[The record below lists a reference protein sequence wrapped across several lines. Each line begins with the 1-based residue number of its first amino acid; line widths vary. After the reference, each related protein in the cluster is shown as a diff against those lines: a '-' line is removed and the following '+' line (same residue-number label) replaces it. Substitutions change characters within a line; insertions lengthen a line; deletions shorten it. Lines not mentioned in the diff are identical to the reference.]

1 MLTCAD
7 YADFT
12 DYVGSISCYSK
23 KLPKNGNSPLV
34 SVFRLTDRTIMK
46 VPLASENCRN
56 RTKCVGLFLCIV
68 LFAFALLCAVSA
80 RGEGLNLT
88 AAPDFY
94 PQTLARQ
101 LQQIAESSAIET
113 QPLRKIGA
121 DILNDLNNVVAHIER
136 NPTKPSLE
144 LQRLEESIDVLE
156 TLRASWTI
164 TTSSNPDTWEYIPS
178 SSALEE
184 ITLALKRRV
193 FIWKSFLQAE
203 AAEAIPITVLY
214 ERSFADINRL
224 RERTLAVERHFV
236 RSRRVVDRQTGQTW
250 GDFLG
255 TQSWLTELEA
265 YQQPQTLPIRRV
277 SLSTPFLP
285 VDVLKTLSNRAS
297 ATILRLESPHLTNE
311 QRTFLNHPVVNA
323 WKEELE
329 SWTVDTVPPISA
341 LRLMEQYEATGGMSD
356 MRAFSHIIE
365 QLSTSRTA
373 EYRQFGNSLRRQYG
387 MSNIRLFISSA
398 LLNNHLPPAVSEVAS
413 FREVIQ
419 SQPIVGRRQ
428 TETHLRVSLIPHPTR
443 ILVALNV
450 EVDLATFSRSDAS
463 FATQLFNTGR
473 TLVLARKA
481 IELTEKGFLTEPSV
495 AEIID
500 HRMRLT
506 RMNTGFDNMPIL
518 SGMFRNAVLGQYESR
533 FPEAAMEVR
542 HKTLRD
548 VRSRVDRDAEQ
559 RLRPIN
565 EQIRSFSQYADEEFG
580 VRIERRESLTDE
592 NWLISSWGIRG
603 PDSLMGNNTLA
614 PETLLGAFADLKIHE
629 SLPNLMI
636 GRFEFEGKRGTVGE
650 FKEMLAEKLRQPA
663 LTEPGEHDDIEVT
676 FASHNPMVVRFV
688 DGRIELTI
696 SIAALRLFRQTNRDF
711 QVIVRYKPAYDSE
724 GRLVLER
731 DGYISLINVREQ
743 ILMRTVFGKIFP
755 VSRPLPLVP
764 KVLEDNPQ
772 FDYLTTG
779 HCRIEKGWFALAL
792 VEKEE

>member
-1 MLTCAD
+1 ME
-7 YADFT
+7 
-12 DYVGSISCYSK
+12 
-23 KLPKNGNSPLV
+23 
-34 SVFRLTDRTIMK
+34 
-46 VPLASENCRN
+46 VPLASENCRI
-56 RTKCVGLFLCIV
+56 RTKRVGLLLCTV
-68 LFAFALLCAVSA
+68 LFAFALFCAVSA
-80 RGEGLNLT
+80 RGEEQSFT
-88 AAPDFY
+88 IASDFY

-101 LQQIAESSAIET
+101 LQQIIESSATET
-113 QPLRKIGA
+113 QPLREICV
-121 DILNDLNNVVAHIER
+121 DILNNLNSVVVHIER
-136 NPTKPSLE
+136 TPTEPCSM
-144 LQRLEESIDVLE
+144 QRLEESVNALE
-156 TLRASWTI
+156 TFRASWTI
-164 TTSSNPDTWEYIPS
+164 TTSSNLDTREYIPS

-184 ITLALKRRV
+184 IMFAVQRRIFV
-193 FIWKSFLQAE
+193 WKSLLQAE
-203 AAEAIPITVLY
+203 AAEAIPLTTLY
-214 ERSFADINRL
+214 ERSFDDINRL
-224 RERTLAVERHFV
+224 QERTLAVEQYFV

-250 GDFLG
+250 GDFLE

-265 YQQPQTLPIRRV
+265 YQQPQTESIRRV

-285 VDVLKTLSNRAS
+285 VDVLKTLNNRAR
-297 ATILRLESPHLTNE
+297 ATILRLESPNLTNE

-329 SWTVDTVPPISA
+329 SWTVDIVAPINA
-341 LRLMEQYEATGGMSD
+341 LPLLEQYEATGGMSD
-356 MRAFSHIIE
+356 MKTFSQFIE
-365 QLSTSRTA
+365 QLRTSRTA
-373 EYRQFGNSLRRQYG
+373 EYRQFGDSLRRLYG

-398 LLNNHLPPAVSEVAS
+398 LLNNQLPPVSSTAS
-413 FREVIQ
+413 TFRDVIQ
-419 SQPIVGRRQ
+419 SQPTVGRRR
-428 TETHLRVSLIPHPTR
+428 TDTAFSISLIPHPTR
-443 ILVALNV
+443 VLLSL
-450 EVDLATFSRSDAS
+450 EVGIDLATVSRSDA
-463 FATQLFNTGR
+463 FATQLFNTGQ
-473 TLVLARKA
+473 TLILAEKT

-495 AEIID
+495 ARIIE

-506 RMNTGFDNMPIL
+506 RMNTEFDGLPVL
-518 SGMFRNAVLGQYESR
+518 SGLFRGVVRNQYESR
-533 FPEAAMEVR
+533 FPEARMETQNKIIRQVR
-542 HKTLRD
+542 GQ
-548 VRSRVDRDAEQ
+548 VDWEIAQ
-559 RLRPIN
+559 RLQPIN
-565 EQIRSFSQYADEEFG
+565 EQIRSFSHYADEMFG
-580 VRIERRESLTDE
+580 LRIERRESRTDE
-592 NWLISSWGIRG
+592 SWLISSWGIRS

-614 PETLLGAFADLKIHE
+614 PETLLGAVADLKIHE

-636 GRFEFEGKRGTVGE
+636 GRFEFEDKRGTVGE

-764 KVLEDNPQ
+764 KILEDNPQ